1 MFAIYKRELRAYYVS
16 PLAYI
21 YLAFISFFSGWSFR
35 YMLYNQTNNMGG
47 IFRELFLFV
56 MILIALLTSRL
67 FAEDKRQ
74 KTDQLLLTSPISLW
88 SLVFGKYLAALTLFF
103 NGMCINFLFAIIL
116 CYFKAPDWI
125 SFTCNFLGT
134 LLLGAALIAIGIFI
148 SSLTESVIVAGVC
161 TFVVSI
167 LIYLMDTLADNIP
180 VQWVTDTIRYISF
193 GSHYN
198 SFMNGMPNLTD
209 LVFFASFIGAF
220 LFFTIRVLDQKRWA

>member
-1 MFAIYKRELRAYYVS
+1 MLAIYKRELRAYYVS
-16 PLAYI
+16 PLAYV

-35 YMLYNQTNNMGG
+35 SMLYNQTNDMGG

-88 SLVFGKYLAALTLFF
+88 SLVLGKYLAALTLFL
-103 NGMCINFLFAIIL
+103 NGMCINLIFAFIL
-116 CYFKAPDWI
+116 CFFKAPEWI
-125 SFTCNFLGT
+125 TFICNFTGT

-167 LIYLMDTLADNIP
+167 MIYLIDMLAEQIP
-180 VQWVTDTIRYISF
+180 VNWITEIVRYISF
-193 GSHYN
+193 SPHYN
-198 SFMNGMPNLTD
+198 SFMDGIPNLTN

-220 LFFTIRVLDQKRWA
+220 LFFTIRVLDHKRWA